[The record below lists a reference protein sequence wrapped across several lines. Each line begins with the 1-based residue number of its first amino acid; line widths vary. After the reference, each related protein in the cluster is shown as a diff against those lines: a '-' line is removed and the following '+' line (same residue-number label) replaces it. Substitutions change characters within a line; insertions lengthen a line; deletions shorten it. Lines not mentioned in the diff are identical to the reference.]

1 MKITKVEP
9 LLLDRFLYVR
19 ISTDAGI
26 TGIGESGHLGP
37 ARGLRCLD
45 HEVRRLPGRQGP
57 VPDRAPLERHA
68 ARQSLHRRRD
78 HRRGF
83 GDRHRAVGHQGQ
95 AFGVPVYE
103 LLGGKMRH
111 KARLYGHVKG
121 RTIETLVEEAVRL
134 KEAGFT
140 ALGHLNPLLDESEDE
155 PYYKPHAAQIEEAI
169 DNVRRLREAVGPK
182 VDLCIEI
189 HRRLTP
195 PEAIALGRGIEK
207 YTPMFFE
214 DPLRPNSF
222 DAMAEVARHID
233 IPIATG
239 ERFTQP
245 LPVPDAAD
253 AQRGAV
259 SAAGRVP
266 GGRHHRGE
274 EGRRDRRGARCVG
287 GAAQP
292 AVADQHRGVPAD
304 RRLHPEL
311 RHPGV
316 SVADAGPG
324 RRQGAAGQRPG
335 DRAGGAGGRLH
346 RDPQRRRGSGW
357 NWWRTWRSSSR
368 TGHGRSRCAPTWMG
382 RWWTCSHAFSPTRH
396 APPQRTAPAAP
407 PCGLGSDA
415 GWASPAGSRH
425 AACGSPSSPSSAI
438 SVLRRG
444 MTSPPR

>member
-26 TGIGESGHLGP
+26 VGIGESGTWGQLEASAASIIKYGDYLLGKDP
-37 ARGLRCLD
+37 FPIEHHWNVMLRAN
-45 HEVRRLPGRQGP
+45 HFTGG
-57 VPDRAPLERHA
+57 AIT
-68 ARQSLHRRRD
+68 
-78 HRRGF
+78 G
-83 GDRHRAVGHQGQ
+83 AVSAIDIALWDIKGK

-103 LLGGKMRH
+103 LLGGRMRH

-155 PYYKPHAAQIEEAI
+155 PFYKPHAARIEEAI

-239 ERFTQP
+239 ERFHSIYQFQTLLTRNAVQY
-245 LPVPDAAD
+245 LRPD
-253 AQRGAV
+253 V
-259 SAAGRVP
+259 
-266 GGRHHRGE
+266 
-274 EGRRDRRGARCVG
+274 CLVG
-287 GAAQP
+287 GITGAKKVAAI
-292 AVADQHRGVPAD
+292 AEAHDAWVVPHNPLSPVSTAACLQIAACIPNFAIQEYPS
-304 RRLHPEL
+304 RTPEL
-311 RHPGV
+311 DGGKELLGNDLAHGLEEQVNGFIAIPN
-316 SVADAGPG
+316 GPG
-324 RRQGAAGQRPG
+324 IGVELVEDVEKRFPYRPRPIKMRPHV
-335 DRAGGAGGRLH
+335 D
-346 RDPQRRRGSGW
+346 GSVVD
-357 NWWRTWRSSSR
+357 
-368 TGHGRSRCAPTWMG
+368 M
-382 RWWTCSHAFSPTRH
+382 
-396 APPQRTAPAAP
+396 
-407 PCGLGSDA
+407 
-415 GWASPAGSRH
+415 
-425 AACGSPSSPSSAI
+425 
-438 SVLRRG
+438 
-444 MTSPPR
+444 